1 MTELVSVVAD
11 TNTTA
16 LDLIEDALREIGVLS
31 EDATATASQASD
43 ALRLMNRIIEHWAN
57 ERWLV
62 YTEALLSYPL
72 AGVSPFTIGPS
83 GADMTASRPLKVLSA
98 YATSGDLT
106 YPVAVLSASQW
117 DGLPTVPVGS
127 APGHLYCSASYP
139 SVNVYVDSPTAGYTL
154 SMRVQSLLTAF
165 ASTATACSLP
175 PGYDDLLVLTLA
187 KRLAPQYGV
196 KASPE
201 TLSALQQVRRDIKR
215 INVTVPVLEGMQVV
229 SSRAWFT
236 SGGL

>member
-1 MTELVSVVAD
+1 MTELVAVVAD
-11 TNTTA
+11 SNITA

-43 ALRLMNRIIEHWAN
+43 ALRLLNRILEQFAN
-57 ERWLV
+57 QRWLV
-62 YTEALLSYPL
+62 HTENLLSYPL
-72 AGVSPFTIGPS
+72 ADASPFTIGPS

-98 YATSGDLT
+98 YATSGDMT

-117 DGLPTVPVGS
+117 DGLPPVPAGS
-127 APGHLYCSASYP
+127 APSRMYVAATYP
-139 SVNVYVDSPTAGYTL
+139 NVNVYVDSPTTGYTL

-165 ASTATACSLP
+165 ATTATTCALP

-187 KRLAPQYGV
+187 TRLAPSYSV
-196 KASPE
+196 KVSPE
-201 TLSALQQVRRDIKR
+201 TTTALKQVRRDIKR
-215 INVTVPVLEGMQVV
+215 INATVPVLEGMQVV
-229 SSRAWFT
+229 SSRTWFN